1 MFRSFLWLA
10 QWILFVIQSLLLIYL
25 FASIVIRP
33 IINNTIYDK
42 YNNAKYTIGKQ
53 NPDEP
58 KKPVFPYK
66 RPCMRYQYTEKDKK
80 IAINIKYDPQ
90 DTSPKDDDLS
100 KHMMYI
106 PETSEQSQVPTQAII
121 SVPTQAI
128 ICIHGLGGAPFI
140 PDDIKQFKLMN
151 CPMFAISLKCNE
163 GDMRGW
169 RFDVDEVLEG
179 VKSDLS
185 NIRKYMDANNIQK
198 AVIVGHSIGGTILLD
213 IMNPSSSLIKSNNI
227 IRANDTIVA
236 VFPCFGLPI
245 NSGFGYYWQ
254 FISAIFDYT
263 FSKYFMPIRLI
274 NHSSNNPGNF
284 RVIMQFD
291 DILKC
296 IQYGENIYTNL
307 KNKSSSNGKSPKVY
321 IMASKKDKTVSY
333 DRIVE
338 IAKDPH
344 QLISLDQVSHNGVRH
359 DAYLKTLEQIFSGQE
374 ISNL

>member
-25 FASIVIRP
+25 FASIIIRP
-33 IINNTIYDK
+33 IINNMIYGK
-42 YNNAKYTIGKQ
+42 YNNAKYTISKQ
-53 NPDEP
+53 NPDES
-58 KKPVFPYK
+58 KRPVFPYK
-66 RPCMRYQYTEKDKK
+66 RPYMRYQYTEKDKK

-90 DTSPKDDDLS
+90 YTSPKDDDLS
-100 KHMMYI
+100 KYMMYI
-106 PETSEQSQVPTQAII
+106 PEASEHTQAIT
-121 SVPTQAI
+121 SAPKQAI

-140 PDDIKQFKLMN
+140 PDDIEQFKVMN

-179 VKSDLS
+179 VKSDLL
-185 NIRKYMDANNIQK
+185 NIRKYMDANGIQK

-213 IMNPSSSLIKSNNI
+213 IMHQSSSLIRGNSI
-227 IRANDTIVA
+227 IRADDTIVA
-236 VFPCFGLPI
+236 VFPCFGLPF

-263 FSKYFMPIRLI
+263 FSKYFMPMRLM
-274 NHSSNNPGNF
+274 NHSTNNPENF

-307 KNKSSSNGKSPKVY
+307 KNKPSPNDKSPKVY
-321 IMASKKDKTVSY
+321 IMASKKDKTVPY

-344 QLISLDQVSHNGVRH
+344 QLISLDQVSHTGVRH
-359 DAYLKTLEQIFSGQE
+359 DAYLKTLEQILDGQE
-374 ISNL
+374 IINL